1 MKSNINLDPIKGYF
15 QHKLATFGTTPRGAD
30 WNSEQAQEMRF
41 NQLIKIINP
50 SRKYTLLDYGSGF
63 GSLYT
68 YLKKLDHQLEYYGFD
83 IVESMV
89 SQGNQLHKN
98 DPDCHFISMENE
110 IPEVD
115 YSIVSGTFNI
125 KLDVSTENW
134 TDYVIQA
141 LNSMNRISHKG
152 LAFNMLTKYSDLEYM
167 RSNLYYADPCFFFDY
182 CKRNFAK
189 DVALLHDYGLYDFTI
204 HVRKQ
209 LE

>member
-1 MKSNINLDPIKGYF
+1 
-15 QHKLATFGTTPRGAD
+15 
-30 WNSEQAQEMRF
+30 
-41 NQLIKIINP
+41 
-50 SRKYTLLDYGSGF
+50 
-63 GSLYT
+63 
-68 YLKKLDHQLEYYGFD
+68 
-83 IVESMV
+83 
-89 SQGNQLHKN
+89 
-98 DPDCHFISMENE
+98 MENE